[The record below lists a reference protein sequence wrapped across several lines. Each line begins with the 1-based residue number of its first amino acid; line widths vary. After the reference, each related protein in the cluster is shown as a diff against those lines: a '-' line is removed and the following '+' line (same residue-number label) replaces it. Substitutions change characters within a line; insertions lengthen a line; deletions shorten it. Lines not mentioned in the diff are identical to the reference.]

1 MIKILAVVNRVS
13 QLDLTLR
20 LISRMFQ
27 VKWFPDMSRSD
38 SKWRDL
44 KTKSF
49 IE

>member
-20 LISRMFQ
+20 LISLMFQ
-27 VKWFPDMSRSD
+27 VKWLADMSKSD

-44 KTKSF
+44 KTKSL